1 LLVRENSDVD
11 IDNRKLDVTFGHNE
25 SGYVQWHVVAKRY
38 LVGLS
43 PPTSVGDS
51 NFGANIDSGYSG
63 V

>member
-1 LLVRENSDVD
+1 MVRENPNVD
-11 IDNRKLDVTFGHNE
+11 IDNRKFNVIFGHNE
-25 SGYVQWHVVAKRY
+25 SSDVQWHVVANRD